1 MKNNI
6 LPVIKTILILFTVLA
21 MGMFIGGRD
30 FFFVKNIEDKIEEIG
45 EKEEKEYEPS
55 LEHEKAVINVVEKNA
70 SAVVSV
76 VSSKYVEYLDFSN
89 FFFSSPE
96 IKERLQEGQGTG
108 FIIEKNGLILT
119 NKHVV
124 GDENAKYTV
133 FLSNGE
139 VYEAEVLTRDPLQD
153 LAVLKIEGEDF
164 PVVSI
169 GDSDTVRAGQTAV
182 AIGNVLGELQNT
194 VSVGVISGIGRRIT
208 ARGGYNVEVLDDVI
222 QTDAAINFGNSGG
235 PLLNLKGEVIGV
247 NTATMISAEGVG
259 FAIPINRAKRVIDG
273 AINNKEVVYPFLGVR
288 YIIVDSKLKEEE
300 GLKVNYG
307 ALVIG
312 NPQELAVLP
321 GSAAEKAGIK
331 EGDIILEINKEKITT
346 KNTLAKIIT
355 KYNPQDEVEIKILR
369 DEEEIRISVVLGKA
383 M

>member
-1 MKNNI
+1 MKNTI
-6 LPVIKTILILFTVLA
+6 LPVIKTILVLFIVLVI
-21 MGMFIGGRD
+21 GMFIGGRD
-30 FFFVKNIEDKIEEIG
+30 FLFLENVEEKIEEF
-45 EKEEKEYEPS
+45 EEKKEEYEPS

-76 VSSKYVEYLDFSN
+76 VSERYVEYLDFSN

-124 GDENAKYTV
+124 EDENAKYTV
-133 FLSNGE
+133 FLANGE
-139 VYEAEVLTRDPLQD
+139 MYDAEVLARDPLQD

-164 PVVSI
+164 PVVTI

-194 VSVGVISGIGRRIT
+194 VSVGVISGTGRRIT
-208 ARGGYNVEVLDDVI
+208 ARGEYNTEVLDDVI

-259 FAIPINRAKRVIDG
+259 FAIPINRAKRVING
-273 AINNKEVVYPFLGVR
+273 AINNEEVVYPFLGVR
-288 YIIVDSKLKEEE
+288 YVTVDSKLKEEE
-300 GLKVNYG
+300 SLKVDYG
-307 ALVIG
+307 ALIVG
-312 NPQELAVLP
+312 SPQESAISP
-321 GSAAEKAGIK
+321 GSSAEEAGIK

-369 DEEEIRISVVLGKA
+369 DEEEIKIKAILGGIN
-383 M
+383 